1 MPRVGHLFVGLGIML
16 VVLVVYDYV
25 YENVYM
31 FTFPGGTPRG
41 AHTERT
47 AGGCPVKS
55 VCPCVCRPP
64 RARPRGTSLVT
75 TDRHRIA
82 WEDGV
87 EFHVLMSVYLHAD
100 SHQWLPAAAFQPSA
114 RYNCRNAALE
124 AMSTLRL

>member
-1 MPRVGHLFVGLGIML
+1 ML

-55 VCPCVCRPP
+55 VCPWVYAAR
-64 RARPRGTSLVT
+64 RARGRAGPHLLLRTG
-75 TDRHRIA
+75 IA
-82 WEDGV
+82 
-87 EFHVLMSVYLHAD
+87 
-100 SHQWLPAAAFQPSA
+100 
-114 RYNCRNAALE
+114 
-124 AMSTLRL
+124 

>member
-1 MPRVGHLFVGLGIML
+1 MIMFMR
-16 VVLVVYDYV
+16 
-25 YENVYM
+25 M

-47 AGGCPVKS
+47 AGGCPVERVCAL
-55 VCPCVCRPP
+55 VCPAARRARL